1 MRTLEFHLAEIAER
15 EALVRSIGEASRA
28 RPRRARS
35 IRSRL
40 GESLIR
46 LGQRVAGES
55 HSSPVLTG

>member
-1 MRTLEFHLAEIAER
+1 MQTLEYRLAAIAER
-15 EALVRSIGEASRA
+15 EALVRSICEASRV
-28 RPRRARS
+28 RPRRTSS

-46 LGQRVAGES
+46 LGRRVAGEC